1 MTRIGWTPTVQPSR
15 ELERDRSFLGTA
27 GLSRN
32 RHHHSRN
39 EETAAAMEK
48 YDPNARLAPFRS
60 FEVLSEMLVV

>member
-1 MTRIGWTPTVQPSR
+1 LDGRRQFNLQGNWKEIAR
-15 ELERDRSFLGTA
+15 FLARQDYHGIVII
-27 GLSRN
+27 
-32 RHHHSRN
+32 HSRN